1 MRGLKPQSVP
11 AGHPLLA
18 VAATTRRARSA
29 GKRRCRL
36 TIFVVLLVV
45 PRRCCRSGA
54 AVVAMSSCVQPSTLP
69 KTAVLVPGFL
79 LALVELPR
87 QCLPC
92 TQLAGSTK
100 LSVLHVTIFLRV
112 TFGSTVIKTRLQQQE
127 GRTNLKYKGAVHC
140 ASTVVKEEGLTALW
154 RGVMPTMF
162 RNGSNSAFNFGTM
175 ALLNAHWL
183 KKREGDGQ
191 QVPVWKTS
199 LAGLIS
205 ASVGPLFNCPVDVV
219 KTRLMAQVRPA
230 DVLHVRACSRERR
243 CRALFCVA

>member
-1 MRGLKPQSVP
+1 MFNCQ
-11 AGHPLLA
+11 
-18 VAATTRRARSA
+18 RRP
-29 GKRRCRL
+29 KRP
-36 TIFVVLLVV
+36 F
-45 PRRCCRSGA
+45 S
-54 AVVAMSSCVQPSTLP
+54 
-69 KTAVLVPGFL
+69 GFL

-92 TQLAGSTK
+92 TRLAGSTK

-205 ASVGPLFNCPVDVV
+205 SSVGPLFNCPVDVV
-219 KTRLMAQVRPA
+219 KTRLMAQVGMTSA
-230 DVLHVRACSRERR
+230 VWCTTACH
-243 CRALFCVA
+243 CRL